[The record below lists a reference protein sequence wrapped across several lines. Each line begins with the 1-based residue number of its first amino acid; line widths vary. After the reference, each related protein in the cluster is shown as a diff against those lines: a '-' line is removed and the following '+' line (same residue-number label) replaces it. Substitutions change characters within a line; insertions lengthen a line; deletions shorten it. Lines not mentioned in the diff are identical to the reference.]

1 MSVLLYVNFIGRCST
16 RDFNKGYNIQVHV
29 QVHSSTKFLQKHD
42 WFQMLDPD
50 AKSLVFSTWTD
61 VLDILASALIEN
73 DIPFAALQDQ
83 GKFKR
88 NLEKFKVWFSSNWI
102 INQQEIESLCSLE
115 LHFYTKIYLNL
126 QWFEQHNSYSIAIA
140 TRIQKCT
147 QLIILNVIVNLDG
160 FINYVSSESGRR

>member
-1 MSVLLYVNFIGRCST
+1 
-16 RDFNKGYNIQVHV
+16 
-29 QVHSSTKFLQKHD
+29 
-42 WFQMLDPD
+42 MLDPD

-115 LHFYTKIYLNL
+115 LHFYTKI
-126 QWFEQHNSYSIAIA
+126 
-140 TRIQKCT
+140 
-147 QLIILNVIVNLDG
+147 
-160 FINYVSSESGRR
+160 